1 MSKNK
6 LRYTWIAAALLSGG
20 VLASQVVVDEDSMQL
35 MDDRNKSL
43 ANCIALKDEAGAKAD
58 ARALDEMFADVE
70 VYFEQKGKRDAVDW
84 SKQSRE
90 LSDQITRYVAA
101 NDFDHASQSA
111 VTLSKTC
118 KACHEVY
125 KEEK

>member
-1 MSKNK
+1 MSRKA
-6 LRYTWIAAALLSGG
+6 LRYTWLAAALLSGG
-20 VLASQVVVDEDSMQL
+20 VLANQAVVDEDSMQL

-43 ANCIALKDEAGAKAD
+43 ANRIALKDEAGAKDD
-58 ARALDEMFADVE
+58 ARALNEMFSDVE
-70 VYFEQKGKRDAVDW
+70 VYFEQKGKSDAVDW

-90 LSDQITRYVAA
+90 LSEQITRYVAA
-101 NDFDHASQSA
+101 NVFDHASQSA

-118 KACHEVY
+118 KACHQVY